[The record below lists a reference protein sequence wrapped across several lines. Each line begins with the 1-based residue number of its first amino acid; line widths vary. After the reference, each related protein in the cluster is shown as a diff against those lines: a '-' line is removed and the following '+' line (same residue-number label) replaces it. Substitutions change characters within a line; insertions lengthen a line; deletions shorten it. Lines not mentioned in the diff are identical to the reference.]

1 MFTVTLRTL
10 ASRALGFWKQPSLL
24 NFEDQLPFGGMPES
38 MSLFV
43 QVPPRC
49 LAFPAPINEEES
61 APEPKKARAPRK
73 SKSHAREG
81 AAL

>member
-10 ASRALGFWKQPSLL
+10 ASHALGFWKQPSLL
-24 NFEDQLPFGGMPES
+24 NFEDKRPYFGGMRES

-43 QVPPRC
+43 EVPPRC
-49 LAFPAPINEEES
+49 LAFPAPVIEEES
-61 APEPKKARAPRK
+61 APAPKKAKAPRK
-73 SKSHAREG
+73 SKG